1 VRPVAV
7 EIGVADQ
14 LASGPAASADLAVVC
29 GAKEPFLR
37 RLLRALTGLG
47 LLDQDDDG
55 RYRLIPVG
63 EQMRSD
69 RMGPAAL
76 FFGGEPVWSAW
87 GALDHA
93 VRTGSGRSTTS
104 TGCPCGSTTRPT
116 RTKGA
121 RFDAAMAS
129 ITGRLAEAVVSS
141 YDFSGFGRV
150 VDVGGGD
157 GTLLAAILRS
167 APSARG
173 VLFDVPAVVDRAKPT
188 LESAG
193 VLDRTEL
200 VGGDFRAAVPP
211 GADCCVLKWILH
223 DWEDDVCTTILRRC
237 REAVTSAGGAKLVV
251 IERVL
256 PKRVGPEHLDLVLS
270 DLNMMAMTCGRERTE
285 AEFAELF
292 ASTGF
297 RLDRVVPT
305 GTNVSVVEDAAVRAG
320 RYGGAEV
327 PADRRGSDGVGVIA
341 KGRGRKPWLPTG
353 TTETGAVRDPG
364 TPPTG
369 RGDAL
374 DDPVDGRARR
384 CREGRGGPDL
394 GRSRPAAVEG
404 EHLQDQQ

>member
-1 VRPVAV
+1 VTPCPASRTLARLLELIVAFRQTQCVRVAV
-7 EIGVADQ
+7 ELGVADQ
-14 LASGPAASADLAVVC
+14 LASGPAASAELAVAC
-29 GAKEPFLR
+29 RAEEPFLR

-47 LLDQDDDG
+47 LLDQDHDG
-55 RYRLIPVG
+55 RYRLTTVG

-69 RMGPAAL
+69 RLGPAAL
-76 FFGGEPVWSAW
+76 FFGRDPVWSAW

-93 VRTGSGRSTTS
+93 IRTGDHPFDHLYGMRLWDYYAAN
-104 TGCPCGSTTRPT
+104 PDDA
-116 RTKGA
+116 A

-141 YDFSGFGRV
+141 YDFSGFTRV

-173 VLFDVPAVVDRAKPT
+173 VLFDVPAVVDRAKSA
-188 LESAG
+188 LDSAG

-200 VGGDFRAAVPP
+200 VGGDFHAAVPP

-223 DWEDDVCTTILRRC
+223 DWDDDACT
-237 REAVTSAGGAKLVV
+237 TSAGGAKLVV

-256 PKRVGPEHLDLVLS
+256 PDRVGPEHVDLVLS

-292 ASTGF
+292 AGAGF

-305 GTNVSVVEDAAVRAG
+305 GTNVSVVEA
-320 RYGGAEV
+320 
-327 PADRRGSDGVGVIA
+327 
-341 KGRGRKPWLPTG
+341 
-353 TTETGAVRDPG
+353 
-364 TPPTG
+364 TPVSLT
-369 RGDAL
+369 
-374 DDPVDGRARR
+374 V
-384 CREGRGGPDL
+384 
-394 GRSRPAAVEG
+394 
-404 EHLQDQQ
+404 